1 MLSRSLRCFNSLT
14 NIIRP
19 WLRPLAL
26 THAGRGLPAVHVVSP
41 GELLPLAAR
50 APPLLLRGHAQA
62 QALRREGEVLHLQ
75 LVILAARDVCWLDGS
90 HLHKISGIAN
100 FILKLNSSDFSSIPV
115 FSKLR
120 EYCRIL
126 NLPFCALALSWIE
139 CFRISAPPSTLSPP
153 VFHSSWDDNFNF
165 GPFCYYLVMT
175 SFLFNIIPKE
185 FLYFDHLF
193 LFYTISSRHLFKVFF
208 WINFFKSWKQ
218 LYIPWLKE
226 CSQPPQFQTCPLGP
240 HFLQLGDTIET
251 EHDVIKMKYSR

>member
-14 NIIRP
+14 NIIPRP

-50 APPLLLRGHAQA
+50 ATPLLLRRHAQA
-62 QALRREGEVLHLQ
+62 QALRREGEILHLQ

-90 HLHKISGIAN
+90 HLHKIPGI
-100 FILKLNSSDFSSIPV
+100 LRLNSSDFSSTLV

-120 EYCRIL
+120 EYCRNL
-126 NLPFCALALSWIE
+126 NLPFCALAFSRIE
-139 CFRISAPPSTLSPP
+139 CFRISAAPTTLSPP

-165 GPFCYYLVMT
+165 GPFCYYLVMIQ
-175 SFLFNIIPKE
+175 FFFNVIPKE

-193 LFYTISSRHLFKVFF
+193 LFYTISSRHLIKVFF
-208 WINFFKSWKQ
+208 WINLNK
-218 LYIPWLKE
+218 LKAIIYN
-226 CSQPPQFQTCPLGP
+226 LG
-240 HFLQLGDTIET
+240 
-251 EHDVIKMKYSR
+251 